1 MKEEKL
7 REIAALAEK
16 VGHVLIATA
25 DSGGQPH
32 IAAAR
37 QLAVT
42 SEGSVAV
49 REWFCPNTVA
59 NLKFNSRVSLVV
71 WDMVKDTG
79 HQLSGTMVEM
89 RDVDVLNGYAPQIER
104 DKIIPQVERRLVIS
118 VKKIT
123 EFKCAPHSDVE
134 E

>member
-1 MKEEKL
+1 MREEKL

-25 DSGGQPH
+25 DSEGQPH
-32 IAAAR
+32 IAIAR
-37 QLAVT
+37 KLNITA
-42 SEGSVAV
+42 EASVEL
-49 REWFCPNTVA
+49 REWFCPGTVS
-59 NLKFNSRVSLVV
+59 NLKSNSRMSLVI

-79 HQLSGTMVEM
+79 CQISGLLEEM
-89 RDVDVLNGYAPQIER
+89 QDVDVLNGYAPEVER
-104 DKIIPQVERRLVIS
+104 DKPIPQVERRLVIS

-123 EFKCAPHSDVE
+123 EFKSTPHSDVE

>member
-1 MKEEKL
+1 LKEEKL

-25 DSGGQPH
+25 DSEGQPH

-37 QLAVT
+37 KLTITA
-42 SEGSVAV
+42 EGSVEL
-49 REWFCPNTVA
+49 REWFCPGTVA
-59 NLKFNSRVSLVV
+59 NLESNSRMSLVV
-71 WDMVKDTG
+71 WDMAKDTG
-79 HQLSGTMVEM
+79 HQLSGTVVEM